1 MSVREGL
8 IISQPPTYDCF
19 NDRTDIEPNS
29 DIAGLGILAGFLG
42 PAFLAVIIITVHYF
56 VAFDLNK
63 SPDHGMVGSDQDCEM
78 QRLRP
83 SRVQSSRQSVASSTN
98 AVTELNSEETIQ
110 RRNEVDSSSSS
121 QSRSLGLQEETT
133 IPHRGRDLPDHQ
145 TRCNCEAE
153 CDGKWSPNPIDQL
166 IFGSELGRWLF
177 PKRSSLQDPDPFA
190 RDMRKAFDNVRA
202 ANKLI
207 PPCRNLT
214 TICTVHP
221 SLLRRA
227 YATLGGPSGIS
238 AYHWQI
244 AVLLAWL
251 ANITHL
257 VGLTFLRDYLRERPL
272 HRNVRL
278 VPTTI
283 LLVLLLVAL
292 FPTGWFNW
300 SYLDSHRGANPA
312 SPSSYARC
320 FFNVQTATQRAL
332 DSSDMRVGFP
342 EGSGSSMVFSILFLS
357 MSFGIRL
364 IKLSRRASNF
374 FRNVV
379 RRYARRKLRQL
390 ALDTTARFKPTS
402 PRLNFVRQYFF
413 VNFIIAILMTARI
426 YADVATSTFSEVL
439 FAWVAVLWVTIR
451 IFATRASVH
460 LDEND
465 FTFGQIVAVLL
476 LIGPTITA
484 ALTAWPLLTR
494 RRTPQD
500 HWRTRLAPFSWLK
513 EGFVAWVTSFTT
525 PQYRFDA
532 NDPINHITCHHKKP
546 LQLANKSMS
555 YQAPWTDFIVIAVM
569 GNLISCSIGI
579 IQYTTLF
586 MDRTPNGLGFTKVV
600 DLFYYCFIIF
610 LYMVPLNL
618 FGVAT
623 VLGEDVAGSD
633 PNGEPNYM
641 PSVSFSRLRPGL

>member
-1 MSVREGL
+1 MSVPEGR
-8 IISQPPTYDCF
+8 IISQPAIYDCF
-19 NDRTDIEPNS
+19 KDRPEIEPNS
-29 DIAGLGILAGFLG
+29 DISGLGILAGFLG
-42 PAFLAVIIITVHYF
+42 TAYLAVVIITAHFFLAY
-56 VAFDLNK
+56 DPNK
-63 SPDHGMVGSDQDCEM
+63 RPDHGIVTSDQDCET
-78 QRLRP
+78 QQLQP
-83 SRVQSSRQSVASSTN
+83 SRVQNLRRSVTSSTN
-98 AVTELNSEETIQ
+98 AINNLHSEGPIQ
-110 RRNEVDSSSSS
+110 RRNEDYPPSSS
-121 QSRSLGLQEETT
+121 QFGSLALQEGVTT
-133 IPHRGRDLPDHQ
+133 PRGGQDLLDHQ
-145 TRCNCEAE
+145 TQCICEAE
-153 CDGKWSPNPIDQL
+153 CDKKWSPNPIDQL
-166 IFGSELGRWLF
+166 IFGNEFGRWLF

-190 RDMRKAFDNVRA
+190 RDMRKAFDHYILA
-202 ANKLI
+202 FCDGQSITGLAI
-207 PPCRNLT
+207 
-214 TICTVHP
+214 
-221 SLLRRA
+221 LLSA
-227 YATLGGPSGIS
+227 FAMLGGPSGIS

-257 VGLTFLRDYLRERPL
+257 VGLTFLQGYLRQRPL

-283 LLVLLLVAL
+283 LLILLLVAL

-300 SYLDSHRGANPA
+300 SYLDRHWGANPA

-342 EGSGSSMVFSILFLS
+342 EGSGSSMIFSMLFLS
-357 MSFGIRL
+357 TSFGIRL

-379 RRYARRKLRQL
+379 RRSARRRLRQL
-390 ALDTTARFKPTS
+390 ALDTMARFETAS

-413 VNFIIAILMTARI
+413 VNFLIAILMTARI
-426 YADVATSTFSEVL
+426 YTDVATSTFSEVL

-484 ALTAWPLLTR
+484 ALTAWPLLPR

-500 HWRTRLAPFSWLK
+500 CRRTRLAPFSWLK
-513 EGFVAWVTSFTT
+513 EGIVAWATSFST

-532 NDPINHITCHHKKP
+532 NEPINHVMCHHKKP

-555 YQAPWTDFIVIAVM
+555 YQAPWTDVIVFIVVV
-569 GNLISCSIGI
+569 NLVGCSIASI
-579 IQYTTLF
+579 RHTTLF
-586 MDRTPNGLGFTKVV
+586 MEHTPNGLGFLQCREKTLLAVIQMESRTTCQ
-600 DLFYYCFIIF
+600 L
-610 LYMVPLNL
+610 
-618 FGVAT
+618 
-623 VLGEDVAGSD
+623 SD
-633 PNGEPNYM
+633 DEI
-641 PSVSFSRLRPGL
+641 